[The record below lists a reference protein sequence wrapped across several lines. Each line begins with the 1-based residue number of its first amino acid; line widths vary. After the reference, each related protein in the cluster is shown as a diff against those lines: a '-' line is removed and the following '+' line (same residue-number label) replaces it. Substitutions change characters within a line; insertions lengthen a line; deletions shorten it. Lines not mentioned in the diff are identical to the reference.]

1 MKIELHDLGKR
12 FTHEWIFRG
21 ISFTFD
27 SGSAYAILGPNGSG
41 KSTLMQC
48 LAGSLTPTKGTI
60 SYNLSDSEIAVEDVF
75 QHVGYC
81 APYIQVPEEF
91 TLRELLAFHK
101 QFRPYSDD
109 LNETDVLA
117 LTGLEASADKEIRYF
132 SSGMKQRVKLIL
144 SIVPKGDLLLLDEPA
159 TNLDAAGVAWYKDLL
174 ARFSKDRIVVVGS
187 NRPEEY
193 DMCTEQL
200 SMADFKQ

>member
-21 ISFTFD
+21 INFAFS
-27 SGSAYAILGPNGSG
+27 SGSSYAILGPNGSG

-48 LAGSLTPTKGTI
+48 LAGSLTPSKGEI
-60 SYNLSDSEIAVEDVF
+60 KYSNASESLVVEEVF
-75 QHVGYC
+75 KHVGYC

-91 TLRELLAFHK
+91 TLRELISFHK

-109 LNETDVLA
+109 LDVTDVLA

-132 SSGMKQRVKLIL
+132 SSGMKQRVKLTL
-144 SIVPKGDLLLLDEPA
+144 SIVPVGKLLLLDEPA

-174 ARFSKDRIVVVGS
+174 LRFSKDRIVVVGS

-193 DMCTEQL
+193 DMCTEQI
-200 SMADFKQ
+200 SMADFK

>member
-1 MKIELHDLGKR
+1 MKIDLHDLGKR

-21 ISFTFD
+21 ISFTFN

-48 LAGSLTPTKGTI
+48 LAGSLTPSKGEVQY
-60 SYNLSDSEIAVEDVF
+60 SNSAEKIAVEDVF

-109 LNETDVLA
+109 LDETAVLA

-132 SSGMKQRVKLIL
+132 SSGMKQRVKLTL
-144 SIVPKGDLLLLDEPA
+144 SIVPQGKLLLLDEPA
-159 TNLDAAGVAWYKDLL
+159 TNLDAAGVAWYKELL

-193 DMCTEQL
+193 DMCTEQI
-200 SMADFKQ
+200 SMADFK